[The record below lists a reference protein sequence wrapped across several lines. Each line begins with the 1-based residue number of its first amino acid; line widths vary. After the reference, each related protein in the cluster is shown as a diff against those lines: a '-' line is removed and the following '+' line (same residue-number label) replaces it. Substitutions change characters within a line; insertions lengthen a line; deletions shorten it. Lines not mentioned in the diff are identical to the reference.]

1 MAGKDNHD
9 VFKAFHHL
17 TYAAE
22 AYVNR
27 SPRVKR
33 IPTGRSDLLDAI
45 ANAQLALS
53 GSSAPQRDSK
63 RTAE

>member
-9 VFKAFHHL
+9 VIKAFHHL

-27 SPRVKR
+27 SPRVKC

-53 GSSAPQRDSK
+53 GS
-63 RTAE
+63 